1 MAPLTYLANPL
12 TYGCISSQAVEAQAI
27 SSTLENAIQG
37 NREPYY
43 RPWNRPYLH
52 QNKVPSTPFQA
63 VCFIST
69 KGFKW
74 ELRVAG
80 DHSLALQGEHRE
92 TCACTVRMLRICC
105 HTLARGRRIS
115 RNIKVEKLP

>member
-1 MAPLTYLANPL
+1 MAALVPRLWKLKQSLPHWKMPFRATGSL
-12 TYGCISSQAVEAQAI
+12 I
-27 SSTLENAIQG
+27 
-37 NREPYY
+37 Y

-52 QNKVPSTPFQA
+52 QNKAPSTPFQA

-92 TCACTVRMLRICC
+92 TCACAVRMLRICC

-115 RNIKVEKLP
+115 RNINVEKLP